1 MGTYPSLVVC
11 FLRTNQMSSENA
23 IKSRPCHLGEE
34 VILKEELDSAVMKN
48 QSWLVYIDATVFL

>member
-1 MGTYPSLVVC
+1 
-11 FLRTNQMSSENA
+11 MSSENA